1 MDRSEEFRTAAAECL
16 ALIHTTTDPSSRAR
30 LLTMAQKWFA
40 WADGGCGAESL
51 ESVLREFNDE
61 RMVPH

>member
-1 MDRSEEFRTAAAECL
+1 MDRSEEFRSAAAECL
-16 ALIHTTTDPSSRAR
+16 ALIHTTTDASSRAR

-40 WADGGCGAESL
+40 WADGACGGERL

-61 RMVPH
+61 QIIPH